1 MLKRT
6 FWFGTGVTAGFGGAV
21 WIRRRLLRTV
31 RRYAPDQVQA
41 EVTSSVRRLSTD
53 LRSALR
59 DGRDA
64 MADRES
70 QLRSEL
76 APASRVPTGHAGGP
90 AVATGQGEH
99 ARHH

>member
-41 EVTSSVRRLSTD
+41 EVTSSVRRLGTD

-76 APASRVPTGHAGGP
+76 APASRVPTGHAGSP
-90 AVATGQGEH
+90 AAATGQGEH